1 MAVARERASKS
12 NRGSLKNGLFLA
24 VRIKKSTNISKVI
37 RACVSIPKLVM
48 KTQTAISISFL
59 IAMTSSQK

>member
-24 VRIKKSTNISKVI
+24 VRIKNSTNISRVI
-37 RACVSIPKLVM
+37 RA
-48 KTQTAISISFL
+48 
-59 IAMTSSQK
+59 